1 MESGGDLLLDD
12 VIALDSIHIIL
23 FSGKHGWQQ
32 LGRVPTSEGLFRD
45 LQDFPDQGGGRL
57 YAVYRLPEE
66 QQVRVRSCSVYH
78 QIMSQ

>member
-32 LGRVPTSEGLFRD
+32 LGRVLRKIWGQVLSCAVKICGAKRQGTD
-45 LQDFPDQGGGRL
+45 LELSTQL
-57 YAVYRLPEE
+57 YGAIPHSRRHKLV
-66 QQVRVRSCSVYH
+66 Q
-78 QIMSQ
+78 